1 MSTVAS
7 QITSLAFVY
16 STVYSGTDQRK
27 HQSSASL
34 AFVQGIH
41 RGPVNSLHKWPVTR
55 KMFPFD
61 DVITNKMNAAGPHC
75 ISQYDWL
82 WLWLSAIN
90 QKAIS
95 WTNVDQIQLYEV
107 TKGKWVDKLFKKKI
121 FSAFGQ
127 QFHYMVNDIKSSLMH
142 NESPVS
148 VCAYFISFFYELFKT
163 TGKLNV
169 CSAACSDEQQKIYQS
184 CTLLALCVENPLVM
198 GSSYEKQIMWKVSL
212 CHGII
217 MTWLLLTHWG
227 RGKMDAIFQT
237 TFSSE
242 FSWMKMYKF
251 CLQFH
256 WNLFLCFELTI
267 YHHWFR

>member
-1 MSTVAS
+1 MSTVTS

-61 DVITNKMNAAGPHC
+61 DVITRKMNAAGPHC

-107 TKGKWVDKLFKKKI
+107 TKGKWVDKLFSKKI

-148 VCAYFISFFYELFKT
+148 VCAYFISFFMNYLKPLPTWMFVQQLVRMNNKKYIKVVLYWLF
-163 TGKLNV
+163 V
-169 CSAACSDEQQKIYQS
+169 WKIHWWW
-184 CTLLALCVENPLVM
+184 VPL
-198 GSSYEKQIMWKVSL
+198 
-212 CHGII
+212 
-217 MTWLLLTHWG
+217 
-227 RGKMDAIFQT
+227 
-237 TFSSE
+237 
-242 FSWMKMYKF
+242 MKSK
-251 CLQFH
+251 
-256 WNLFLCFELTI
+256 
-267 YHHWFR
+267 